1 MAVEFKDYYAVLGV
15 PRGANQEE
23 IHKAFRKLARK
34 YHPDV
39 AKDKKH
45 AEEKFKEIN
54 EAHEVLSDPEKRR
67 RYDELGANWRHGAE
81 FRPPPGWREQT
92 WRSGSFPGGG
102 SEAFEFQFG
111 GTGFSDFFEQLFGA
125 RGAGPRS
132 PRRRASAFAEEELDP
147 RGRDTEGDLLV
158 TLAEVLHGAVRPIT
172 VRQSGACESCR
183 GSGMRGRR
191 ECAACGGSGQA
202 VTTRQYQVK
211 IPAGVRAGQRL
222 RLAGKG
228 EQGVGGGPA
237 GDLSLRVRLAKH
249 PDFRLEED
257 ELFYDLE
264 LAPWEAVL
272 GTTVSVPTL
281 DGQVQIKIPPGT
293 QTGQRLR
300 VRGRGLPGSNG
311 ARGDLYVVTVVRV
324 PEKISESERSLWE
337 KLAGESRFRP
347 RE

>member
-1 MAVEFKDYYAVLGV
+1 MAVEFKDYYAALGV
-15 PRGANQEE
+15 PRGASQEE

-34 YHPDV
+34 HHPDV
-39 AKDKKH
+39 AKDKRL

-54 EAHEVLSDPEKRR
+54 EANEVLGDPEKRR

-81 FRPPPGWREQT
+81 FRPPPGWQEQT
-92 WRSGSFPGGG
+92 WGSGAFPGGG
-102 SEAFEFQFG
+102 GEAFEFHFG
-111 GTGFSDFFEQLFGA
+111 GTGFNDFFEQLFGA
-125 RGAGPRS
+125 QGAGARS
-132 PRRRASAFAEEELDP
+132 TRRRTPVFAEEELDQ

-172 VRQSGACESCR
+172 ARQRGPCESCR
-183 GSGMRGRR
+183 GTGMRGRR
-191 ECAACGGSGQA
+191 PCPACNGGGRA
-202 VTTRQYQVK
+202 VTSHQYQVK

-237 GDLSLRVRLAKH
+237 GDLYLRVRVAKH
-249 PDFRLEED
+249 PDFRVEED
-257 ELFYDLE
+257 ELCHDLE

-300 VRGRGLPGSNG
+300 VRGRGLPGNNG
-311 ARGDLYVVTVVRV
+311 ARGDLYVVAVVRV
-324 PEKISESERSLWE
+324 PEKITESERALWE
-337 KLAGESRFRP
+337 KLAGESGFKS